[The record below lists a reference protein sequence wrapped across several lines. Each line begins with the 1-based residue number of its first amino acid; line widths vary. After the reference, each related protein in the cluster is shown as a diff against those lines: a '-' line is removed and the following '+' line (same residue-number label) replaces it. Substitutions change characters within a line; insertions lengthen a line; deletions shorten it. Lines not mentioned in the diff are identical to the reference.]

1 MKKGIFM
8 IGTCLLLMLGIIGNA
23 SAGYVFTS
31 GKNYQTVTIKDI
43 PNFGRTKCNLNYGSK
58 KATATEIA
66 SFKKVKVE
74 AALGNIARL
83 VDRNKNTKSTTSGL
97 LYSSQWV
104 GEYGVKKGTTYFAGV
119 TSSVFEPSNKC
130 DVKLKF
136 SADKLK

>member
-1 MKKGIFM
+1 MKKRVFM
-8 IGTCLLLMLGIIGNA
+8 IGTCLLLMIGIIGNA
-23 SAGYVFTS
+23 SAGYIFTS

-58 KATATEIA
+58 KATTKEFA

-74 AALGNIARL
+74 AALGNIVRL
-83 VDRNKNTKSTTSGL
+83 VDKNKKPKSTTTGL
-97 LYSSQWV
+97 LYTSQWA

-119 TSSVFEPSNKC
+119 TSSIFEPSNKC